1 MRGNKK
7 PSFFRSLRA
16 SWRDTVLLFREF
28 RLPLFVFLGILFAGG
43 VSYHILSQSTDS
55 PTQSLSEA
63 LYTVLTLIFLQPIQP
78 YPKSWYLQ
86 IFYFLM
92 PLLGLSVLAQGL
104 TEFGILFFNRRARN
118 KEWQM
123 AVASTYHKH
132 IILVGLGH
140 LGTRVVTLLRDL
152 DEDTVVIEI
161 APRPDLKSLLHHLDI
176 PLIEDDATR
185 EEVLLAA
192 GVSRAKAIM
201 LLTQNDSLNLEMALK
216 ARKINPGIQ
225 VIVRIFDDE
234 FADSLQKQ
242 FGFQAFSATGLAA
255 PIFAAT
261 AAGIDM
267 TPPIS
272 IEGKPHTLAK
282 ILVSPSSHLIDKTIN
297 QIEEQFR
304 VSVVFLQQNGQM
316 VFHPEGS
323 LKVVEG
329 STLAIFGPPGQIH
342 QIVNENH

>member
-43 VSYHILSQSTDS
+43 VSYHTLSQSTDS

-161 APRPDLKSLLHHLDI
+161 APRPDLKSLLHRLDI

-201 LLTQNDSLNLEMALK
+201 LLTQKRQS
-216 ARKINPGIQ
+216 Q
-225 VIVRIFDDE
+225 
-234 FADSLQKQ
+234 S
-242 FGFQAFSATGLAA
+242 
-255 PIFAAT
+255 
-261 AAGIDM
+261 
-267 TPPIS
+267 
-272 IEGKPHTLAK
+272 
-282 ILVSPSSHLIDKTIN
+282 
-297 QIEEQFR
+297 
-304 VSVVFLQQNGQM
+304 
-316 VFHPEGS
+316 
-323 LKVVEG
+323 
-329 STLAIFGPPGQIH
+329 
-342 QIVNENH
+342 

>member
-1 MRGNKK
+1 MRGNKR
-7 PSFFRSLRA
+7 PSFLRSIRA
-16 SWRDTVLLFREF
+16 SWRDTLLLFREF
-28 RLPLFVFLGILFAGG
+28 RFPVFVFSVILFVGG
-43 VSYHILSQSTDS
+43 LCYHILSQTTET
-55 PTQSLSEA
+55 PTHSFSEA

-78 YPKSWYLQ
+78 YPQSWYLQ

-123 AVASTYHKH
+123 AVASTYNKH

-140 LGTRVVTLLRDL
+140 LGIRVVTLLKDL
-152 DEDTVVIEI
+152 EEDAVVIEI
-161 APRPDLKSLLHHLDI
+161 APRNDLKSLLHRLDI

-216 ARKINPGIQ
+216 ARKINPAIQ

-282 ILVSPSSHLIDKTIN
+282 ILVTPSSSLIGRSIN
-297 QIEEQFR
+297 EVEEQFR
-304 VSVVFLQQNGQM
+304 VSVVFLQQNGQIA
-316 VFHPEGS
+316 FHPEGH
-323 LKVVEG
+323 LKIAQG
-329 STLAIFGPPGQIH
+329 ASLAIFGPPGQIH
-342 QIVNENH
+342 LIVNENH

>member
-1 MRGNKK
+1 MRGIQK

-16 SWRDTVLLFREF
+16 TWRDTGLLFREF
-28 RLPLFVFLGILFAGG
+28 RVPLFIFISLIVVGG
-43 VSYHILSQSTDS
+43 FCYHILSQSTS
-55 PTQSLSEA
+55 IPTKSLSEA
-63 LYTVLTLIFLQPIQP
+63 FYTVLTLIFLQPIQP
-78 YPKSWYLQ
+78 YPQAWYLQ

-104 TEFGILFFNRRARN
+104 TEFGIMFFNRRARN

-123 AVASTYHKH
+123 AVASTLNKH

-140 LGTRVVTLLRDL
+140 LGTRVVALLKDL
-152 DEDTVVIEI
+152 NEDAVVIEI
-161 APRPDLKSLLHHLDI
+161 APRSDLKSLLHRMEI

-185 EEVLLAA
+185 EEILLKA
-192 GVSRAKAIM
+192 GVTRAKAIM

-216 ARKINPGIQ
+216 ARKLNPGIQ
-225 VIVRIFDDE
+225 VIVRIFDEE

-242 FGFQAFSATGLAA
+242 FGFLAFSATSLAA

-267 TPPIS
+267 TPPIF
-272 IEGKPHTLAK
+272 IEGTPHTLVK
-282 ILVSPSSHLIDKTIN
+282 MLVSSSSRLVGRTIN
-297 QIEEQFR
+297 EIEEQYR
-304 VSVVFLQQNGQM
+304 VSVVFLKQNDQTA
-316 VFHPEGS
+316 FHPEGGIKIIDGAS
-323 LKVVEG
+323 
-329 STLAIFGPPGQIH
+329 LAIFGPPEQIH

>member
-7 PSFFRSLRA
+7 PSFLRSIRA
-16 SWRDTVLLFREF
+16 SWRDTLLLFREF
-28 RLPLFVFLGILFAGG
+28 RVPVFVFSGILLIGG
-43 VSYHILSQSTDS
+43 VCYHVLSQSTET
-55 PTQSLSEA
+55 PTRSFPEA
-63 LYTVLTLIFLQPIQP
+63 LYAVLTLIFLQPTQP
-78 YPKSWYLQ
+78 YPQSWYLQ

-123 AVASTYHKH
+123 AVASTYNKH

-140 LGTRVVTLLRDL
+140 LGTRVVTLLKDL
-152 DEDTVVIEI
+152 EEDAVVIEI
-161 APRPDLKSLLHHLDI
+161 APRNDLKSLLHRMDI

-216 ARKINPGIQ
+216 ARKINPAIQ

-282 ILVSPSSHLIDKTIN
+282 ILITPASNLIGNSIN
-297 QIEEQFR
+297 EIEEQFR
-304 VSVVFLQQNGQM
+304 VSVVFLQQNGQIA
-316 VFHPEGS
+316 FHPEGH
-323 LKVVEG
+323 LKIVQG
-329 STLAIFGPPGQIH
+329 ATLAIFGPPGQIH
-342 QIVNENH
+342 LIVNENL